1 MVRRKMVTYYNG
13 VDGRIISVLNVF
25 RIDFSHIAC
34 DPFVVLHYR
43 NHDGRNA
50 VHVCFR
56 NQRNRSQTVAY
67 LSFKVREKTREL
79 FSNLFPKYDKALV
92 DVLKNGFLEVSYP
105 LLDIC
110 YLAGKFRIVT

>member
-1 MVRRKMVTYYNG
+1 M
-13 VDGRIISVLNVF
+13 
-25 RIDFSHIAC
+25 
-34 DPFVVLHYR
+34 
-43 NHDGRNA
+43 
-50 VHVCFR
+50 
-56 NQRNRSQTVAY
+56 
-67 LSFKVREKTREL
+67 VREKTREL